1 MMDIPKTELR
11 KYINHEFNQFPNFVL
26 IIFLVLTSSFQ
37 VVQSMNQ
44 LLRGVALQGTLG
56 ACYGV
61 ISQIRAD
68 WKFHTVPL
76 IIL

>member
-1 MMDIPKTELR
+1 MDIPKTELR

-56 ACYGV
+56 AAMV
-61 ISQIRAD
+61 
-68 WKFHTVPL
+68 
-76 IIL
+76 